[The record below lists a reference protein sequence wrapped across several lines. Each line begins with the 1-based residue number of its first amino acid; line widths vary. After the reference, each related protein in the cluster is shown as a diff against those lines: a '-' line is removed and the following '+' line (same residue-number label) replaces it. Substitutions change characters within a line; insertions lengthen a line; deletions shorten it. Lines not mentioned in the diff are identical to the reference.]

1 MIQKNKK
8 NKFLLM
14 LICILLL
21 VTILINIVC
30 FKIMSNDIKSE
41 VKNKKN
47 IVLNQT
53 VNYNGYSFDLEK
65 DDSFEY
71 YENDLYIKTKSSYS
85 NLKILNVNYEEL
97 INKKESI
104 KDNLLNEDIIVKDIS
119 EKTYAGTTYLIFEI
133 VSDDNSV
140 LLSFS
145 NLAGNN
151 TLLFITTTAD
161 NTYSYKTLKDLS
173 NFVKSAS
180 YYGEKILIEKNK
192 LDISELINTIL
203 K

>member
-1 MIQKNKK
+1 
-8 NKFLLM
+8 M

>member
-104 KDNLLNEDIIVKDIS
+104 KDNLSNEDIIVKDIS

-145 NLAGNN
+145 NLPGNN

>member
-65 DDSFEY
+65 DDRFEY
-71 YENDLYIKTKSSYS
+71 YENDLYIKTKSIYS
-85 NLKILNVNYEEL
+85 NLKLPRRAAHRL
-97 INKKESI
+97 R
-104 KDNLLNEDIIVKDIS
+104 
-119 EKTYAGTTYLIFEI
+119 
-133 VSDDNSV
+133 
-140 LLSFS
+140 
-145 NLAGNN
+145 
-151 TLLFITTTAD
+151 
-161 NTYSYKTLKDLS
+161 
-173 NFVKSAS
+173 
-180 YYGEKILIEKNK
+180 
-192 LDISELINTIL
+192 
-203 K
+203 

>member
-1 MIQKNKK
+1 
-8 NKFLLM
+8 M

-145 NLAGNN
+145 NLPGNN